1 MDDAPMTTETKA
13 PIAVENVSYAFGKG
27 VLRKQI
33 LFDVSTE
40 VAAGEIVILTGPSGS
55 GKTTLLTL
63 IGALRSAQEGS
74 VKILG
79 QELKGAKEKD
89 LVQIRRQIGY
99 IFQSHNLLDSL
110 SVEQNVRMALQL
122 GRKRSELSNA
132 ESLARIQEVLGRVGL
147 EDHLHKRIGQLS
159 GGQRQR
165 VAIARAL
172 VNKPAIILADEP
184 TASLDKQ
191 SGRDVVDRIQQL
203 AREEG
208 ASVVLVTH
216 DNRILDV
223 ADRILN
229 LEDGRVQSLSEAVA
243 GEAGRMLEIL
253 SQYDPEAHHQL
264 IAFAL
269 AMARVAQADRNVAPE
284 EVEVIRG
291 ALSEVADLGEGEI
304 DFVMHLVLSHAG
316 SVNQA
321 GAGHLRSL
329 TGEQRKRLTNALHA
343 VGEADGELIP
353 DEREEID
360 RIIQEMS
367 VEP

>member
-1 MDDAPMTTETKA
+1 MDQKA
-13 PIAVENVSYAFGKG
+13 LIAVENVSYAFGKG
-27 VLRKQI
+27 ALKKQI
-33 LFDVSTE
+33 LFDISTE
-40 VAAGEIVILTGPSGS
+40 VAAGEIIILTGPSGS

-63 IGALRSAQEGS
+63 IGALRAAQDGS

-79 QELKGAKEKD
+79 EELRGAKEKD
-89 LVQIRRQIGY
+89 LVRIRRQIGY

-132 ESLARIQEVLGRVGL
+132 ESLQRIQEVLARVGL
-147 EDHLHKRIGQLS
+147 EDHLHKKIGQLS

-191 SGRDVVDRIQQL
+191 SGRDVVDLIQQL

-243 GEAGRMLEIL
+243 DEAGRMLEIL
-253 SQYDPEAHHQL
+253 SQYEPEAHHQL

-269 AMARVAQADRNVAPE
+269 AMARVAQADRNIAPE
-284 EVEVIRG
+284 EVEVIRA
-291 ALSEVADLGEGEI
+291 ALKDVASLGDGEI

-316 SVNQA
+316 GAQDS
-321 GAGHLRSL
+321 GAGHLRRL
-329 TGEQRKRLTNALHA
+329 TSDQRDLLTNALHA
-343 VGEADGELIP
+343 VGEADGELTP
-353 DEREEID
+353 EERSEID
-360 RIIQEMS
+360 AIIAEMDS
-367 VEP
+367 AI

>member
-1 MDDAPMTTETKA
+1 MDQKA
-13 PIAVENVSYAFGKG
+13 LIAVENVSYAFGKG
-27 VLRKQI
+27 ALKKQI
-33 LFDVSTE
+33 LFDISTE
-40 VAAGEIVILTGPSGS
+40 VAAGEIIILTGPSGS

-63 IGALRSAQEGS
+63 IGALRAAQDGS

-79 QELKGAKEKD
+79 EELRGAKEKD
-89 LVQIRRQIGY
+89 LVRIRRQIGY

-132 ESLARIQEVLGRVGL
+132 ESLHRIQEVLARVGL
-147 EDHLHKRIGQLS
+147 EDHLHKKIGQLS

-191 SGRDVVDRIQQL
+191 SGRDVVDLIQQL

-243 GEAGRMLEIL
+243 DEAGRMLEIL
-253 SQYDPEAHHQL
+253 SQYEPEAHHQL

-269 AMARVAQADRNVAPE
+269 AMARVAQADRNIAPE
-284 EVEVIRG
+284 EVEVIRA
-291 ALSEVADLGEGEI
+291 ALKDVASLGDGEI

-316 SVNQA
+316 GAQDS
-321 GAGHLRSL
+321 GAGHLRRL
-329 TGEQRKRLTNALHA
+329 TSDQRDLLTNALHA
-343 VGEADGELIP
+343 VGEADGELTP
-353 DEREEID
+353 EERSEID
-360 RIIQEMS
+360 AIIAEMDS
-367 VEP
+367 AI